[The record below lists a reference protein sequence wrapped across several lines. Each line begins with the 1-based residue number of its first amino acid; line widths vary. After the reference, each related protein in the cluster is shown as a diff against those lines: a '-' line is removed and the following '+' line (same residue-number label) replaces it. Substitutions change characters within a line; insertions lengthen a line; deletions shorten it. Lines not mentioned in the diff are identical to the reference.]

1 MEVNKRNAEYWEKR
15 FEDILIANEALAL
28 EYERKMAKLYEQVK
42 LETERELEA
51 FYQRY
56 STENGLSIADTRKR
70 LNPKQLKNFS
80 KQQKIYLDKVRD
92 LIAQGAD
99 LGEYEEVLR
108 KLSGRAYVS
117 RLQEIQNNLN
127 SQIMILT
134 GQQQISLTG
143 LLSQAY
149 LQGYVQSTFA
159 LQQGLGFGTSFT
171 IPPNDDVAKILKT
184 PWNGNNYSD
193 SVWANKQKLTKWL
206 STDLP
211 RHFAA
216 GSGVQEM
223 SKELSEKLGSN
234 YNDAVRLVRTE
245 VNYISNQSSMDAYEN
260 GGVVEKYQIL
270 ATLDNRTS
278 EICRDMDGKVF
289 NVKDREV
296 AVNMPPFHVRCR
308 TTTIPYFDD
317 EDYEGLTRIARGGD
331 NKTYYVPAN
340 MTYREWEKKY
350 ANYNN
355 KQQ

>member
-1 MEVNKRNAEYWEKR
+1 MEVNKRNAKYWEKR
-15 FEDILIANEALAL
+15 FEDILIANEVLAL
-28 EYERKMAKLYEQVK
+28 EYEKKMAKIYEQVK
-42 LETERELEA
+42 LETQRELEA

-56 STENGLSIADTRKR
+56 STENGLDIAETRKR
-70 LNPKQLKNFS
+70 LNPAQLKNFS
-80 KQQKIYLDKVRD
+80 KQQQIYLDKIQK
-92 LIAQGAD
+92 LIEQGAD
-99 LGEYEEVLR
+99 LKDYEAVLK

-134 GQQQISLTG
+134 GEQQVALEGVLKQS
-143 LLSQAY
+143 Y
-149 LQGYVQSTFA
+149 LQGYFQSVFA
-159 LQQGLGFGTSFT
+159 LQQGLGFGVSFT
-171 IPPNDDVAKILKT
+171 VPPNDDVAKILKT
-184 PWNGNNYSD
+184 PWNGNNYSS
-193 SVWANKQKLTKWL
+193 SVWNNKQKLTRWL
-206 STDLP
+206 GTDLP

-216 GSGVQEM
+216 GSSIETM
-223 SKELSEKLGSN
+223 SKELSSKLNTN
-234 YNDAVRLVRTE
+234 YSDAVRLVRTE
-245 VNYISNQSSMDAYEN
+245 VNYISNQSSMDAYEQ

-355 KQQ
+355 KQ

>member
-1 MEVNKRNAEYWEKR
+1 MEVNKRNAKYWEKR
-15 FEDILIANEALAL
+15 FEQILVANEALAL
-28 EYERKMAKLYEQVK
+28 EYEKKMAKIYEQVK
-42 LETERELEA
+42 LETQRELEA

-56 STENGLSIADTRKR
+56 STETGLDIAETRKR
-70 LNPKQLKNFS
+70 LNPAQLKNFS
-80 KQQKIYLDKVRD
+80 KQQQIYLAKVQS
-92 LIAQGAD
+92 LIEQGAD
-99 LGEYEEVLR
+99 LKDYEAVLK

-134 GQQQISLTG
+134 GEQQVQLSG
-143 LLSQAY
+143 LLKQTY
-149 LQGYVQSTFA
+149 LEGYFQSVFA

-184 PWNGNNYSD
+184 PWNGNNYSS
-193 SVWANKQKLTKWL
+193 SVWNNKQKLTRWL
-206 STDLP
+206 GTDLP

-216 GSGVQEM
+216 GSSIETM
-223 SKELSEKLGSN
+223 SKELSDKLGTN
-234 YNDAVRLVRTE
+234 YKDAVRLVRTE
-245 VNYISNQSSMDAYEN
+245 VNYISNQSTMDAYEN

-317 EDYEGLTRIARGGD
+317 EDYESLTRIARGSD

-350 ANYNN
+350 VNYNN
-355 KQQ
+355 KQ